1 MREGAALPSTAA
13 VKTSR
18 FGHWAHQLRGD
29 LDAIILRALEFEST
43 QRYAGARELADDL
56 QNWLDGMPVTAR
68 SQTAWYRGGRYL
80 RRHWLG
86 ASSVLLIFLLI
97 SGYAL
102 TVTWQSQ
109 RLAEQ
114 RNVAEAAR
122 VQAES
127 IRDFL
132 IQVFGSVDPQSQL
145 SRGKS
150 IEQLLIEGVER
161 ARSEYADQPL
171 MAAQLL
177 MDMADVLARRGRLDS
192 ARLAYEDAGRMRA
205 EVLGQEHPET
215 LSVAI
220 LLADVVYRLGEG
232 DAALQKLRQ
241 HLQTAER
248 IFGSQ
253 SDEVIDALTA
263 LGPIESVHGDL
274 AAAEEQM
281 RRALS
286 LQSELYPRDL
296 PAPDQ
301 PLRRALMLNQLGVVL
316 MRTARYQ
323 DAALVQEESL
333 TLHEQYAGAFDSR
346 TLESRKNLG
355 FVYRMLKRPDEAQRL
370 LEQTLQ
376 DEREL
381 YDGAHW
387 QIAYTLGHLANLAS
401 DAKDYA
407 RAITLWEEAEAETRA
422 AMGDDYYWIDSARYG
437 QARSMLLSDRQEEG
451 HRILQEMIQSPDTEP
466 SVVKMAQS
474 LLERFPP
481 E

>member
-1 MREGAALPSTAA
+1 
-13 VKTSR
+13 
-18 FGHWAHQLRGD
+18 
-29 LDAIILRALEFEST
+29 
-43 QRYAGARELADDL
+43 
-56 QNWLDGMPVTAR
+56 
-68 SQTAWYRGGRYL
+68 
-80 RRHWLG
+80 
-86 ASSVLLIFLLI
+86 
-97 SGYAL
+97 
-102 TVTWQSQ
+102 
-109 RLAEQ
+109 
-114 RNVAEAAR
+114 
-122 VQAES
+122 
-127 IRDFL
+127 
-132 IQVFGSVDPQSQL
+132 
-145 SRGKS
+145 
-150 IEQLLIEGVER
+150 
-161 ARSEYADQPL
+161 
-171 MAAQLL
+171 
-177 MDMADVLARRGRLDS
+177 
-192 ARLAYEDAGRMRA
+192 
-205 EVLGQEHPET
+205 
-215 LSVAI
+215 
-220 LLADVVYRLGEG
+220 
-232 DAALQKLRQ
+232 
-241 HLQTAER
+241 
-248 IFGSQ
+248 
-253 SDEVIDALTA
+253 
-263 LGPIESVHGDL
+263 
-274 AAAEEQM
+274 M